1 MWPAKSDETG
11 TAAGAMVEASFPLET
26 VMPWFAWLF
35 LALAFGLVI
44 GSLLLLRD
52 SADKMPLSEEE
63 LQRMREREAELQA
76 KAREDDG
83 EDE

>member
-1 MWPAKSDETG
+1 
-11 TAAGAMVEASFPLET
+11 
-26 VMPWFAWLF
+26 MPWFAWLF

-52 SADKMPLSEEE
+52 SADKMPLSEEQ
-63 LQRMREREAELQA
+63 LQRLREREAELQA
-76 KAREDDG
+76 KARQEDG

>member
-1 MWPAKSDETG
+1 
-11 TAAGAMVEASFPLET
+11 
-26 VMPWFAWLF
+26 MPWFAWLF
-35 LALAFGLVI
+35 LALAFGLVV
-44 GSLLLLRD
+44 GSLLMLRD

-63 LQRMREREAELQA
+63 LQRMRERNAELQA

>member
-1 MWPAKSDETG
+1 
-11 TAAGAMVEASFPLET
+11 
-26 VMPWFAWLF
+26 MPWFAWLF

-63 LQRMREREAELQA
+63 LQRMRKREAELQA
-76 KAREDDG
+76 KAREEDG

>member
-1 MWPAKSDETG
+1 
-11 TAAGAMVEASFPLET
+11 
-26 VMPWFAWLF
+26 MPWFAWLF
-35 LALAFGLVI
+35 LALAFGLVV
-44 GSLLLLRD
+44 GSLLMLRD

-63 LQRMREREAELQA
+63 LQRMRQREAELQA

>member
-1 MWPAKSDETG
+1 
-11 TAAGAMVEASFPLET
+11 
-26 VMPWFAWLF
+26 MPWFAWLF

>member
-1 MWPAKSDETG
+1 
-11 TAAGAMVEASFPLET
+11 
-26 VMPWFAWLF
+26 MPWFAWLF

-44 GSLLLLRD
+44 GSLLMLRD
-52 SADKMPLSEEE
+52 TANKMPLSEEE
-63 LQRMREREAELQA
+63 LQRMRQREAELQA

>member
-1 MWPAKSDETG
+1 
-11 TAAGAMVEASFPLET
+11 
-26 VMPWFAWLF
+26 MPWFAWLF

-44 GSLLLLRD
+44 GSLLMLRD

-63 LQRMREREAELQA
+63 LQRMRERNAELQA

>member
-1 MWPAKSDETG
+1 
-11 TAAGAMVEASFPLET
+11 
-26 VMPWFAWLF
+26 MPWFAWLF
-35 LALAFGLVI
+35 LALAFGSVV

-52 SADKMPLSEEE
+52 SADKMPIDEEK
-63 LQRMREREAELQA
+63 LQRMRERNAELDA

>member
-1 MWPAKSDETG
+1 MMRDSHRGRRYVGSILPSIAEN
-11 TAAGAMVEASFPLET
+11 

-35 LALAFGLVI
+35 LALAFGAVI
-44 GSLLLLRD
+44 GSLLMLRD

-63 LQRMREREAELQA
+63 LERMRKRNAELEA
-76 KAREDDG
+76 KARREDG

>member
-1 MWPAKSDETG
+1 
-11 TAAGAMVEASFPLET
+11 
-26 VMPWFAWLF
+26 MPWYAWLF
-35 LALAFGLVI
+35 LALAFGTVI

-63 LQRMREREAELQA
+63 LERMHKRNAEQDA
-76 KAREDDG
+76 KARREDG